1 MSLER
6 TEFLYINNCRKIFYY
21 IYYQAKDYNG
31 FFCEEDSASHACPVL
46 CDETKGEVSCS
57 IYETVLGCKPKAT
70 CIPRPINSDGEYC
83 PSHSVCEK
91 QCQLDEFLCS
101 DGVDSKGCKNADLC
115 LPRGRDYDGNL
126 CPEKCPPICADN
138 EFICPGT
145 LQGTGCRGESFC
157 VEKTLDSN
165 GLECPLICPVICN
178 DREEVVGGD
187 LDVRGC
193 PTDNTCVGWYRII
206 WYLILT

>member
-1 MSLER
+1 ML
-6 TEFLYINNCRKIFYY
+6 
-21 IYYQAKDYNG
+21 
-31 FFCEEDSASHACPVL
+31 
-46 CDETKGEVSCS
+46 
-57 IYETVLGCKPKAT
+57 
-70 CIPRPINSDGEYC
+70 
-83 PSHSVCEK
+83 
-91 QCQLDEFLCS
+91 
-101 DGVDSKGCKNADLC
+101 DGVDSKGCKNADMC

-126 CPEKCPPICADN
+126 CPEKCPPMCADN

-193 PTDNTCVGWYRII
+193 PTDNTCVGRYRII
-206 WYLILT
+206 FYLILNSIASLD